1 MATLTIGDIRKRGNT
16 KTLANKIFKVGENN
30 LFSTEEG
37 AFRATGVL
45 IGNEKFGEWEYT
57 TGNITRSNSL
67 MSKNLQYF
75 IEGTAGSLPIELLG
89 SYPPSRAKASVLI
102 TKVIKT
108 EEFGGHI
115 GEKENKG
122 IRFERDFQ
130 ESLLYQMGTRK
141 SKGPYPKAAEG
152 LINKI
157 KKVTGKRG
165 ALDSTIRGGENQP
178 RPLGP
183 GPLVL
188 PNDHRKHGEKL
199 TDIDLKMTGNT
210 IIPLSLKFGATLT
223 FMNSGVSKIFTT
235 EQIDAGTISTPIGK
249 DLENMLA
256 LDPQLFGDTFSRY
269 EQGFK
274 RTSQDITTKV
284 DRKKLRKFLETAMGS
299 NYWMVHGKENGAV
312 SFWYM
317 DSRNISNLTALEGMI
332 KIYYGGKAGP
342 AKRVDIEF
350 SNQYFDFKINYRSK
364 TGGGVYPTHM
374 MLDYKSKNV
383 AGWKTTVLG

>member
-16 KTLANKIFKVGENN
+16 KTLADKIFKVGENN

-57 TGNITRSNSL
+57 TGNITRSNAL

-108 EEFGGHI
+108 EEFGGQI

-130 ESLLYQMGTRK
+130 ESLLYQMGTRN
-141 SKGPYPKAAEG
+141 SKGSYPKAAEG

-157 KKVTGKRG
+157 KKVTGKKG
-165 ALDSTIRGGENQP
+165 ALNSTIRGGENQP
-178 RPLGP
+178 RPLGA

-188 PNDHRKHGEKL
+188 PNNHREHGEKL
-199 TDIDLKMTGNT
+199 TDIDLQMTGNT
-210 IIPLSLKFGATLT
+210 TIPLSLKFGATLT

-235 EQIDAGTISTPIGK
+235 DEIDAGTISTPIGK
-249 DLENMLA
+249 DIENMLA
-256 LDPQLFGDTFSRY
+256 LDPQLFGETFSRF

-284 DRKKLRKFLETAMGS
+284 NRKKLQKFLETAVGS
-299 NYWMVHGKENGAV
+299 NYWMVHGKENGTV
-312 SFWYM
+312 SFWFM
-317 DSRNISNLTALEGMI
+317 DSRNIRNLTAIEGNIM
-332 KIYYGGKAGP
+332 IYYGGKAGP

-350 SNQYFDFKINYRSK
+350 STKYFDFKINVRSK
-364 TGGGVYPTHM
+364 GGTVYPTHM